1 MIRLD
6 DTTGSEVAAAI
17 ASERHRM
24 GSPATGMVLT
34 LLVLADE
41 ETQADA
47 TNAAA
52 FASQEHP
59 MRILVLVPRA
69 RTHLKTRLDAE
80 ITVGGDE
87 GPGEVAVLRLR
98 GELAHH
104 AGSVAIP
111 LLLSDTPVVAYW
123 PGHAPDVLAKDSI
136 GQHAQRRIT
145 DASRSPRQ
153 LVAIQ
158 KRAEGYQPGDTD
170 LTWTRITGWRS
181 LLAAALDQPYDRI
194 LGAEVSL
201 PKSHASGHLLASWL
215 GERLQVP
222 ASIVNSKGPGI
233 TKVRL
238 ITESGDIL
246 LSRPDGNTA
255 KLIRPGFPPATIAL
269 PQRTRGDQL
278 SEELRRLDPDETYGR
293 ALAGLGKVQSGRLKI
308 DRPGKKQA
316 RRKATAKGKKRS
328 ASTKSKSKSKSAS
341 SGDSA

>member
-17 ASERHRM
+17 AAERHRM
-24 GSPATGMVLT
+24 GSPATGMVLN

-59 MRILVLVPRA
+59 MRILVMIPRA

-87 GPGEVAVLRLR
+87 GPGEVAILRLR

-123 PGHAPDVLAKDSI
+123 PGHAPDILAHDSI

-153 LVAIQ
+153 QVAIG
-158 KRAEGYQPGDTD
+158 KRAEGYRPGDTD

-181 LLAAALDQPYDRI
+181 LLAAALDQPFDEI

-215 GERLQVP
+215 GQRLQVP
-222 ASIVNSKGPGI
+222 ASVVNSKGPGI

-238 ITESGDIL
+238 ITKGGDIMIN
-246 LSRPDGNTA
+246 RPDGNTA
-255 KLIRPGFPPATIAL
+255 KLTRPGFPPATIAL
-269 PQRTRGDQL
+269 PQSTRGDQL
-278 SEELRRLDPDETYGR
+278 SEELRRLDPDETYGA
-293 ALAGLGKVQSGRLKI
+293 ALAGLGEVQTGRLKL
-308 DRPGKKQA
+308 DKGGRKAASKKQS
-316 RRKATAKGKKRS
+316 KKGKKTSS
-328 ASTKSKSKSKSAS
+328 AKKSTKSPVD
-341 SGDSA
+341 GDSA